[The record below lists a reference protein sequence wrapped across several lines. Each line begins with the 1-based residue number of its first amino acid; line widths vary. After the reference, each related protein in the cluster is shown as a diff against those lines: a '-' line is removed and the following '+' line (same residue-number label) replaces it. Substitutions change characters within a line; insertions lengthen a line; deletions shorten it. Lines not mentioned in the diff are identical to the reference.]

1 MEPTPDI
8 LKDVYRT
15 MWRIRLFEEE
25 ANRQAAFGNVQGA
38 FHMYC
43 GEEAVAAGFCAH
55 LRTDDYVVGTHRS
68 HGHYI
73 AKGGS
78 IDRMMA
84 ELFGREA
91 GVCKG
96 KGGSMHVADFSVGML
111 GANGIV
117 GGGFAPATG
126 AALAS
131 QLRGEDRVSV
141 CFFGDGAMQRGTFHE
156 AVNMGA
162 IWDLPVIYV
171 CENNQYQQW
180 IPQSR
185 MTKVT
190 SVRDMAPSYGIPG
203 ESVDGQDVLAVSQV
217 AADAIERAR
226 SGGGPTLVECVTY
239 RFHGHSLGDLQEYR
253 DKEEVEHWVNE
264 RDPIQLLRTY
274 LMERQQLSQ
283 DEDAAI
289 QFDATAEIQSAVAFA
304 EASPFPP
311 FADIGDDVF
320 AEPQRPQP

>member
-141 CFFGDGAMQRGTFHE
+141 CFFGDGAMQRGLFT
-156 AVNMGA
+156 
-162 IWDLPVIYV
+162 
-171 CENNQYQQW
+171 
-180 IPQSR
+180 R
-185 MTKVT
+185 
-190 SVRDMAPSYGIPG
+190 PSTW
-203 ESVDGQDVLAVSQV
+203 V
-217 AADAIERAR
+217 R
-226 SGGGPTLVECVTY
+226 SGIFP
-239 RFHGHSLGDLQEYR
+239 SSMSA
-253 DKEEVEHWVNE
+253 
-264 RDPIQLLRTY
+264 RTINISSGF
-274 LMERQQLSQ
+274 RN
-283 DEDAAI
+283 
-289 QFDATAEIQSAVAFA
+289 
-304 EASPFPP
+304 P
-311 FADIGDDVF
+311 G
-320 AEPQRPQP
+320 

>member
-1 MEPTPDI
+1 MDTTPEK
-8 LKDVYRT
+8 LKDMYRM

-25 ANRQAAFGNVQGA
+25 ANRQASFGNIQGA

-43 GEEAVAAGFCAH
+43 GEEAVAVGFCTH

-84 ELFGREA
+84 ELFGRET
-91 GVCKG
+91 GICKG

-190 SVRDMAPSYGIPG
+190 SVKDMAPSYGIPG
-203 ESVDGQDVLAVSQV
+203 ESVDGQDVLAVSRV
-217 AADAIERAR
+217 AVNAIERAR
-226 SGGGPTLVECVTY
+226 SGGGPTLIECVTY
-239 RFHGHSLGDLQEYR
+239 RFYGHSLGDLQEYR
-253 DKEEVEHWVNE
+253 DKEEVKHWVNE

-274 LMERQQLSQ
+274 LMERQQISQ
-283 DEDAAI
+283 DEDTAI
-289 QFDATAEIQSAVAFA
+289 QVEATAQIRSAVTFA
-304 EASPFPP
+304 EASSFPP
-311 FADIGDDVF
+311 DADIGNDVF
-320 AEPQRPQP
+320 ANPQWPQP

>member
-1 MEPTPDI
+1 MEPAPER
-8 LKDVYRT
+8 LKEMYRT

-25 ANRQAAFGNVQGA
+25 ANRQQAFGNVQGS
-38 FHMYC
+38 FHMYI

-55 LRTDDYVVGTHRS
+55 LRPDDYIVGTHRS
-68 HGHYI
+68 HGHFI
-73 AKGGS
+73 AKGGRVE
-78 IDRMMA
+78 RMMA
-84 ELFGREA
+84 ELFGRE
-91 GVCKG
+91 GGICRG

-111 GANGIV
+111 GANGVV
-117 GGGFAPATG
+117 GGGFGPATG

-131 QLRGEDRVSV
+131 QLRGDDRVTV

-156 AVNMGA
+156 AINIGA
-162 IWDLPVIYV
+162 IWNLPVIYV

-180 IPQSR
+180 IPQRR

-203 ESVDGQDVLAVSQV
+203 ESVDGQDVLAVSEV
-217 AADAIERAR
+217 ASRAIDRAR
-226 SGGGPTLVECVTY
+226 TGGGPTLIECLTY
-239 RFHGHSLGDLQEYR
+239 RFHGHSPGDLQEYR
-253 DKEEVEHWVNE
+253 DKEEVEYWRTE

-274 LMERQQLSQ
+274 LIERQQLGE

-289 QFDATAEIQSAVAFA
+289 RAAATVEIESAVAFA

-311 FADIGDDVF
+311 DEEIVTDVYVD
-320 AEPQRPQP
+320 AAAAS

>member
-1 MEPTPDI
+1 MEPSPES
-8 LKDVYRT
+8 LKAMYGTV
-15 MWRIRLFEEE
+15 WRIRLFEEE
-25 ANRQAAFGNVQGA
+25 ANRQATFGNVQGA

-43 GEEAVAAGFCAH
+43 GEEAVAVGFCAH
-55 LRTDDYVVGTHRS
+55 LRPDDYVVGTHRS

-73 AKGGS
+73 AKGGP

-84 ELFGREA
+84 ELFGRD
-91 GVCKG
+91 GGICKG
-96 KGGSMHVADFSVGML
+96 KGGSMHVADFSIGML

-131 QLRGEDRVSV
+131 QLRGEDRVTV

-156 AVNMGA
+156 AINMGA
-162 IWDLPVIYV
+162 IWNLPVIYV

-203 ESVDGQDVLAVSQV
+203 ESVDGQDVVAVSQV
-217 AADAIERAR
+217 AGDAIERAR
-226 SGGGPTLVECVTY
+226 TGQGPTLIECVTY

-253 DKEEVEHWVNE
+253 GKEEVAYWVNE

-274 LMERQQLSQ
+274 LMERQQLSE

-289 QFDATAEIQSAVAFA
+289 QSAAVAEIRAAVAFA
-304 EASPFPP
+304 EASPFP
-311 FADIGDDVF
+311 ADAEIVTDVF
-320 AEPQRPQP
+320 TAPDGAAR